1 MSLHGETQEERGTKE
16 ERPERLD
23 KVDRLLSRLDNLG
36 LSQYLRLS
44 QNVPKI
50 LWLNFL
56 SGVARGLGFTIGT
69 AIVLAIVYKVIRTLI
84 GMNIPYLTEMLEN
97 LVLLIGDM
105 ARSPGK
111 YQ

>member
-1 MSLHGETQEERGTKE
+1 MSRTDDVHEEQGKKE
-16 ERPERLD
+16 ELLDKLD
-23 KVDRLLSRLDNLG
+23 KVDLLLSRLDNLG
-36 LSQYLRLS
+36 LRQYVRLS
-44 QNVPKI
+44 QNVPKV

-56 SGVARGLGFTIGT
+56 SGIARGLGFTIGT
-69 AIVLAIVYKVIRTLI
+69 AIVLAIIYKVIRTLI

>member
-1 MSLHGETQEERGTKE
+1 MPTEDGVPEEQD
-16 ERPERLD
+16 ERKWTDERLD
-23 KVDRLLSRLDNLG
+23 RVDALLNRLDNLG
-36 LSQYLRLS
+36 LRQYVALS
-44 QNVPKI
+44 QNLPKI

-56 SGVARGLGFTIGT
+56 SGIARGLGFTIGT
-69 AIVLAIVYKVIRTLI
+69 AIILAVIYKAIRALI
-84 GMNIPYLTEMLEN
+84 DMNIPYLTAMLEH

>member
-1 MSLHGETQEERGTKE
+1 MPGTDDKHEKQTAKE
-16 ERPERLD
+16 ERLD
-23 KVDRLLSRLDNLG
+23 KADLLLSRLDNLG
-36 LSQYLRLS
+36 LRQYVKLS

-56 SGVARGLGFTIGT
+56 SGIARGLGFTIGT
-69 AIVLAIVYKVIRTLI
+69 AIVLAIFYKVIRALI